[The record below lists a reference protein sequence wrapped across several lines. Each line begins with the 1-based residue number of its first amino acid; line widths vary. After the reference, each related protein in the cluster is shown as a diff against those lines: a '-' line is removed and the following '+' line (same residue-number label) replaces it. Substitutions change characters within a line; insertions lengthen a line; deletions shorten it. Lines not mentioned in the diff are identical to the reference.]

1 MFLRIFGR
9 IVGYILPWESIIG
22 VLLEIAV
29 RLLQD
34 WLSGKPFTKKAK
46 YFVMGVYV
54 FAEGIGEE
62 LALDTRTT
70 IDDDSIK
77 HVKTLC
83 QQIAGE
89 QNFKLPIVE
98 EL

>member
-9 IVGYILPWESIIG
+9 IVGYILPWETIVG

-29 RLLQD
+29 KLLQD
-34 WLSGKPFTKKAK
+34 YLHGKPFSKKAK
-46 YFVMGVYV
+46 YFTMGAYV

-62 LALDTRTT
+62 LSLDTKTS